1 MPVSIDS
8 FGNTS
13 VTSIP
18 LTLANCYGE
27 IKSGKI
33 NVLMCGFG
41 VGLSWGV
48 VTSKMDLNDIMPI
61 VYTGDYFKEG
71 VYHMINPLDLH
82 GKTVLITGA
91 SDGIGKATALL
102 VSKLERKLLWWPE
115 MKKS

>member
-41 VGLSWGV
+41 
-48 VTSKMDLNDIMPI
+48 
-61 VYTGDYFKEG
+61 
-71 VYHMINPLDLH
+71 
-82 GKTVLITGA
+82 
-91 SDGIGKATALL
+91 
-102 VSKLERKLLWWPE
+102 
-115 MKKS
+115 